1 MEKYTIVYSKKTI
14 YTTTK
19 EVYKRYLEYLEDCA
33 DDEDCEPE
41 DFKTFAE
48 ECAEDACGDYGEM
61 TALGFDFEDETQ
73 DIEIFK
79 AD

>member
-1 MEKYTIVYSKKTI
+1 MEKYTIVYSKKTV

-19 EVYKRYLEYLEDCA
+19 EVYKEYLEYLEDCA
-33 DDEDCEPE
+33 DDKDCKPE
-41 DFKTFAE
+41 DFKTFIE
-48 ECAEDACGDYGEM
+48 GYAEDACGDYGEM
-61 TALGFDFEDETQ
+61 TALGFDFKDETQ

>member
-1 MEKYTIVYSKKTI
+1 MEKYIIVYSKKTV

-19 EVYKRYLEYLEDCA
+19 EIYKEYLEYLKGCA
-33 DDEDCEPE
+33 DDEDWKPE
-41 DFKTFAE
+41 DFKTFIE
-48 ECAEDACGDYGEM
+48 GCAEDACGDYEEM
-61 TALGFDFEDETQ
+61 TAMGFDFEDETQ